1 MVNAFTPNRVGLV
14 LRKNTPSLAKNA
26 RTLIEFLLA
35 RGRKVMMDQ
44 DNSREIENE
53 LGIDLPSEMMRCP
66 LLHLGKKSEV
76 IIVLGGDGTLLTVGR
91 FVAKDQVPL
100 IGINRGRLGFL
111 TQLPWGDTA
120 LADIEAIL
128 SGERQIEERHMLTGQ
143 VLREGKVISKLLAV
157 NEIAIGRGAQG
168 KLMEFE
174 VFVNGSFVYTQL
186 SDGLIVSTPTGSTAY
201 SLAAG
206 GPILSVTLPAI
217 NIVPICAQSLTN
229 RPIVLN
235 DHAKIEILIIE
246 GQDSMAHFDG
256 HHTIPLRNLD
266 RLQIECAKEKL
277 ILWQSKRYDYFGTL
291 REKLRWGEQLV

>member
-35 RGRKVMMDQ
+35 SGRKVMMDQ

-143 VLREGKVISKLLAV
+143 VLREGKVTDK
-157 NEIAIGRGAQG
+157 IG
-168 KLMEFE
+168 
-174 VFVNGSFVYTQL
+174 
-186 SDGLIVSTPTGSTAY
+186 P
-201 SLAAG
+201 
-206 GPILSVTLPAI
+206 PA
-217 NIVPICAQSLTN
+217 
-229 RPIVLN
+229 
-235 DHAKIEILIIE
+235 
-246 GQDSMAHFDG
+246 
-256 HHTIPLRNLD
+256 
-266 RLQIECAKEKL
+266 AKE
-277 ILWQSKRYDYFGTL
+277 
-291 REKLRWGEQLV
+291 